1 MAKQLFVDPNEVRK
15 SSEIVF
21 SNIPV
26 NTYNKTLEEEL
37 ENYSREDLVRIYRDM
52 VIIRQFE
59 EMLLSIKT
67 TGEYNGISY
76 NYPGPAH
83 LSIGQEASAVG
94 QAYLL
99 DQDDLIFGSHRSHGE
114 ILAKGLSV
122 IEKMDAAE
130 LEKVMEE
137 YLGGSILEAVRN
149 ITDGETDTKELANLF
164 LLYGTL
170 AEILPGK
177 PVSKK
182 VWAARCMPSLLPLE
196 SIPIMPL

>member
-1 MAKQLFVDPNEVRK
+1 M
-15 SSEIVF
+15 
-21 SNIPV
+21 
-26 NTYNKTLEEEL
+26 
-37 ENYSREDLVRIYRDM
+37 
-52 VIIRQFE
+52 
-59 EMLLSIKT
+59 SIKT

-149 ITDGETDTKELANLF
+149 ITDGETDTKGWRTC

-170 AEILPGK
+170 AGSLPGK
-177 PVSKK
+177 PVSKRFGLD
-182 VWAARCMPSLLPLE
+182 ACLLYSLWSL
-196 SIPIMPL
+196 SQ